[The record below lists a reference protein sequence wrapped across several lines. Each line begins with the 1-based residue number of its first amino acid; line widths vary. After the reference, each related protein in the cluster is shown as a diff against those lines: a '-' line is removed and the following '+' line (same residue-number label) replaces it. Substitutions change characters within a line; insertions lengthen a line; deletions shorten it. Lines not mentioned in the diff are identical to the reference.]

1 MNTIEK
7 ITEEILQRIQ
17 RISEIKPMPAKGK
30 KTKRAV
36 KLSGRHSVLTR
47 KKIAKTLTG
56 RKLDEIHKKAISQA
70 MSQQWQVTSP
80 TGKKQFIFNLKSFC
94 WEKCLNYSAMVNI
107 AAGRLK
113 QHQGGWTCKRIE

>member
-1 MNTIEK
+1 MNAIEK

-17 RISEIKPMPAKGK
+17 RISVITSMPAKGK
-30 KTKRAV
+30 KTKRVV
-36 KLSGRHSVLTR
+36 KLSGRHSLLSR

-80 TGKKQFIFNLKSFC
+80 AMKTHVVFNLKAFC
-94 WEKCLNYSAMVNI
+94 WEKGLNYSAMVNV
-107 AAGRLK
+107 AGGRLK